1 MKKNYEPMSTEVE
14 IYKNWE
20 KSDFFKA
27 IPDESKEIMLDEMDS
42 IDLKDSEID
51 ETDSRKVYVSCMLDD
66 RERTFYF
73 NEKDNLFIE
82 SDGIE
87 EIKLNDIRFSTT
99 HILGYRLDE
108 EILINQDSLIF

>member
-1 MKKNYEPMSTEVE
+1 MNASK
-14 IYKNWE
+14 
-20 KSDFFKA
+20 FKVTLKLFLHKEQDCYA
-27 IPDESKEIMLDEMDS
+27 I
-42 IDLKDSEID
+42 
-51 ETDSRKVYVSCMLDD
+51 
-66 RERTFYF
+66 TFYF

-108 EILINQDSLIF
+108 EILINRVSGTIIISRSGSRLTEGKCELLDKKKF